1 MSAARIARGGPGPRP
16 RPRAKG
22 GSRGGGGAR
31 KAKRQGVFEQAGISP
46 DTVRRVV
53 WWVLVGL
60 VAAAAIAAIAAF
72 RVPQLIGTAAGR
84 AVGDAGF
91 AVRRYEIRGVRRM
104 DRQRVDAAVAGEL
117 RRAMPLVDLGAIRER
132 LLVFGWVADARVS
145 RRLPDTLVIDIVER
159 QPAAI
164 WQHEQRLM
172 LIDGSGVVLEHVRLE
187 QMPDLPLV
195 IGPGA
200 NRQAASLGR
209 LLDGAAHLRPQVAG
223 ANWVGGRRW
232 DLRFQTGGLL
242 ALPEGDEAAL
252 AAVAE
257 FARRDQQAQL
267 LGRGFARFDMRIPGR
282 LIVRVSREPGS
293 VVPAIAPEMPPSPG
307 TASPEELANTI

>member
-1 MSAARIARGGPGPRP
+1 MSAARIARGGAAPRP
-16 RPRAKG
+16 RPRAKS
-22 GSRGGGGAR
+22 GSRGGGGR
-31 KAKRQGVFEQAGISP
+31 KAKQPGLLEQAGISG
-46 DTVRRVV
+46 DAVRRTL
-53 WWVLVGL
+53 WWVLLGL
-60 VAAAAIAAIAAF
+60 TAAGAIAAIAAF
-72 RVPQLIGTAAGR
+72 RVPHLIGTAAGQ
-84 AVGDAGF
+84 AIGDAGF

-104 DRQRVDAAVAGEL
+104 DRQRVDAVVAGEL

-159 QPAAI
+159 RPAAI

-172 LIDGSGVVLEHVRLE
+172 LIDEGGVVLEHVRLE
-187 QMPDLPLV
+187 QMPDLPRV
-195 IGPGA
+195 IGPDA
-200 NRQAASLGR
+200 NRQAASLAR
-209 LLDGAAHLRPQVAG
+209 LLEGAAHLRPQVAG

-232 DLRFQTGGLL
+232 DLRFQSGEVL
-242 ALPEGDEAAL
+242 ALPEGEAAL

-282 LIVRVSREPGS
+282 MIVRVSREPGS